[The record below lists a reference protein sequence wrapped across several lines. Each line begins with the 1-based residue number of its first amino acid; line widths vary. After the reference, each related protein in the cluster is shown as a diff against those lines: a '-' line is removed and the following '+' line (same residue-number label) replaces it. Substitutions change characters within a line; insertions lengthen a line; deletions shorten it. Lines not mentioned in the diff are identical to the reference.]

1 MTRPDDYV
9 FSISMKIEFKNM
21 TPNREEMIRQAVL
34 TSNLN
39 GDLNEFVAFLGK
51 KYGIKLMPQ

>member
-9 FSISMKIEFKNM
+9 FSISMRVEFNDK
-21 TPNREEMIRQAVL
+21 TPNREDAIRQAVL